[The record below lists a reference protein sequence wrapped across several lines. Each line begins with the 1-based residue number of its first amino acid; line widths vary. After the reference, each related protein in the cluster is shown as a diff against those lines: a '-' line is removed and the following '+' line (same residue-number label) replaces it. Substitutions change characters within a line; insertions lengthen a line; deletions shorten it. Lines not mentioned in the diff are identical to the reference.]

1 MLFLTFEILKLTLL
15 LKIAISDL
23 RSKSI
28 YVIDL
33 ITLFLVIVIQK
44 IIQDKITFILFSLY
58 IFIFICV
65 LILNIPGSVIGKGDF
80 ILSIPLIINLAS
92 ISRVQLWLNL
102 IAIISCLNLV
112 LLLSIHD
119 KNLKIIRKISIPFA
133 PHLISGM
140 YLALLPTNL

>member
-1 MLFLTFEILKLTLL
+1 MFFLTFEILKLTLL
-15 LKIAISDL
+15 LKVASSDL

-33 ITLFLVIVIQK
+33 IALFFVILIQK
-44 IIQDKITFILFSLY
+44 ITQEKISFILISLY
-58 IFIFICV
+58 IFIFTFVV
-65 LILNIPGSVIGKGDF
+65 LWNFPGSVIGKGDL
-80 ILSIPLIINLAS
+80 ILTIPIMINLAS

-102 IAIISCLNLV
+102 VAIMSCLNLV
-112 LLLSIHD
+112 LLLRIHRS
-119 KNLKIIRKISIPFA
+119 NLKIIRKISIPFA